1 VDYYLLPDGLRWRWL
16 PGKRNKMLEFNE
28 TQHTDRVTLF
38 AEVILPL
45 GISKN
50 YTYRVPYELN
60 NAVAVGKRVVVQ
72 FGKSKMYTAI
82 INDITEVAPERY
94 QAKYLMEVLDDRP
107 VVTEQQLEFWKWLA
121 DYYLCNT
128 GEVMAAALPA
138 ALKLASETRIMLNPD
153 GEIDRSVLHDKEF
166 LIVDA
171 LDIQPIL
178 TVSDIVKL
186 LGQKIVMP
194 VLKSMF
200 DKNIIHIS
208 EEVSERYKP
217 RKRSYIKLHS
227 LYQDQDMLRELFVQ
241 LERRAP
247 KQADAVLAYIKLARE
262 KKIVSKNDLIEAS
275 GASTSIIKALTDKEI
290 LIIEEKNVSRL
301 YYEDNT
307 EFATFELSG
316 IQQDVLDDI
325 QDQFK
330 QKEVILL
337 HGVTSSGKTE
347 IYIRLVEEAIAAGKQ
362 VLYLLPEIALTTHVI
377 ERLRKYFG
385 NDIGVYHSRFNDNER
400 VEVWQKVL
408 NHEYKVVLGARSSV
422 FLPFDNLGLVIIDE
436 EHETS
441 YKQFD
446 PAPRYNA
453 RDAAIYLANRYQAK
467 VLLGSATPSF
477 ESYFNARTKKYG
489 FVELTER
496 FGGVSLPETAVV
508 SITEEMKRKTMQ
520 SHFTSVLM
528 AAIEEALKNKEQV
541 ILFQNR
547 RGYAPVLVCRV
558 CAFTPRCIN
567 CDVSL
572 TYHKS
577 SSHLHCH
584 YCGYKEESL
593 SICPACGSTHLE
605 YKGFGTEKIEDEL
618 QVLLPDARIARM
630 DLDTTR
636 ARNAYQNL
644 LNDLEEKRIDI
655 LVGTQMV
662 AKGLD
667 FSDVTVIGIINAD
680 SLLKYPDYRAN
691 ERSFQMLAQVS
702 GRAGRRGKQGKVVI
716 QTYNPEHRVIGQVIR
731 NDYKELYLTEI
742 EERKSFKYPPF
753 YRIIQMDIK
762 HRDAEKLYHQAEYL
776 AVELRKHF
784 GDRVIG
790 PEYPLI
796 SRIRNF
802 YIKSIMLKF
811 ERDSISIVKVKAVI
825 RDVIQEFQTT
835 KLSKGCIVQPNVD
848 PY

>member
-1 VDYYLLPDGLRWRWL
+1 
-16 PGKRNKMLEFNE
+16 MLEFAESRYSAN
-28 TQHTDRVTLF
+28 RKTLF
-38 AEVILPL
+38 VEVILPL
-45 GISKN
+45 AIAKN
-50 YTYRVPYELN
+50 YTYRVPFEMN
-60 NAVAVGKRVVVQ
+60 EVVAVGKRVVVQ
-72 FGKSKMYTAI
+72 FGKSKLYTAI
-82 INDITEVAPERY
+82 IHSITEQAPEKY
-94 QAKYLMEVLDDRP
+94 EAKYLMEVLDDNA
-107 VVTEQQLEFWKWLA
+107 VVTEQQLQFWHWMA
-121 DYYLCNT
+121 EYYLCNT
-128 GEVMAAALPA
+128 GDVMNAALPA
-138 ALKLASETRIMLNPD
+138 AFKLASETRIMLNPD
-153 GEIDRSVLHDKEF
+153 EAVDRSILHDKEF

-171 LDIQPIL
+171 LDLQPVL

-186 LGQKIVMP
+186 LGQKVVMP

-200 DKNIIHIS
+200 DKNIIFIS

-217 RKRSYIKLHS
+217 RKRTYIKLHEF
-227 LYQDQDMLRELFVQ
+227 YQDQDNLRALFTQ

-247 KQADAVLAYIKLARE
+247 KQADAVLAYIKLSRE
-262 KKIVSKNDLIEAS
+262 QPLVSKNDLMEAS
-275 GASTSIIKALTDKEI
+275 GATSSIVKSLIEKQI
-290 LIIEEKNVSRL
+290 LVAEDKNVSRL
-301 YYEDNT
+301 FYDS
-307 EFATFELSG
+307 FESAASFTLNPA
-316 IQQDVLDDI
+316 QQQALE
-325 QDQFK
+325 QLQQQFK
-330 QKEVILL
+330 EKDVALL
-337 HGVTSSGKTE
+337 HGVTSSGKTQ
-347 IYIRLVEEAIAAGKQ
+347 IYIRLVEEAIQAGKQ

-408 NHEYKVVLGARSSV
+408 KHEYKVVLGARSSV

-453 RDAAIYLANRYQAK
+453 RDAAIFLASRYHAK

-477 ESYFNARTKKYG
+477 ESYFNARTGKYG
-489 FVELTER
+489 FAELTER
-496 FGGVSLPETAVV
+496 FGGVSLPEIEVV
-508 SITEEMKRKTMQ
+508 SITEETKRKTMQ

-528 AAIEEALKNKEQV
+528 RDMEQALANKEQV

-547 RGYAPVLVCRV
+547 RGYAPVLICRV

-577 SSHLHCH
+577 SSNLHCH
-584 YCGYKEESL
+584 YCGYKEETL
-593 SICPACGSTHLE
+593 TICPACGSTHLE

-618 QVLLPDARIARM
+618 SVLLPEARIARM

-636 ARNAYQNL
+636 AKNAYQTL

-716 QTYNPEHRVIGQVIR
+716 QTYNPHHRVIDQVIK
-731 NDYKELYLTEI
+731 NDYKDLYITEI

-753 YRIIQMDIK
+753 YRIIQMDVK
-762 HRDAEKLYHQAEYL
+762 HKDAEQLYYQAEHL
-776 AVELRKHF
+776 ANELRRHF

-790 PEYPLI
+790 PEFPLI
-796 SRIRNF
+796 NRIRNF

-811 ERDSISIVKVKAVI
+811 ERDTISIAKVKTVI
-825 RDVIQEFQTT
+825 REVILQFQTT
-835 KLSKGCIVQPNVD
+835 KLSKGCIVQPDVD

>member
-1 VDYYLLPDGLRWRWL
+1 
-16 PGKRNKMLEFNE
+16 MLEFNE
-28 TQHTDRVTLF
+28 TQHTDRITLF

-45 GISKN
+45 AISKN

-60 NAVAVGKRVVVQ
+60 DVVEVGKRVVVQ
-72 FGKSKMYTAI
+72 FGKSKLYTAV

-107 VVTEQQLEFWKWLA
+107 VVTTQQLDFWKWLA

-153 GEIDRSVLHDKEF
+153 GEVDRSLLHDKEF

-217 RKRSYIKLHS
+217 RKRAYVRLNPF
-227 LYQDQDMLRELFVQ
+227 YQDQEMLKELFVQ

-247 KQADAVLAYIKLARE
+247 KQADAVLAYIKLSRE
-262 KKIVSKNDLIEAS
+262 QKQISKNDLMEAS
-275 GASTSIIKALTDKEI
+275 GVGASIIKSLTEKEVFF
-290 LIIEEKNVSRL
+290 IEEKNVSRL
-301 YYEDNT
+301 YYEDNS
-307 EFATFELSG
+307 EFATFELSDV
-316 IQQDVLDDI
+316 QQNVLEDI

-330 QKEVILL
+330 QKEVVLL

-489 FVELTER
+489 FAELTER
-496 FGGVSLPETAVV
+496 FGGVSLPETKVV

-528 AAIEEALKNKEQV
+528 EAIEEALKSKEQV

-716 QTYNPEHRVIGQVIR
+716 QTYNPEHRVIDQVIR

-776 AVELRKHF
+776 GVELRKHF

-811 ERDSISIVKVKAVI
+811 ERDTISIVKVKAVI

-835 KLSKGCIVQPNVD
+835 KLSKGCIVQPDVD

>member
-1 VDYYLLPDGLRWRWL
+1 
-16 PGKRNKMLEFNE
+16 MLEFAD
-28 TQHTDRVTLF
+28 THHTSGRITLF

-45 GISKN
+45 AISKN

-60 NAVAVGKRVVVQ
+60 EVVAVGKRVVVQ
-72 FGKSKMYTAI
+72 FGKSKLYTAI
-82 INDITEVAPERY
+82 IHSLTEQAPERY
-94 QAKYLMEVLDDRP
+94 EAKYLMEVLDDRP
-107 VVTEQQLEFWKWLA
+107 IVTQQQLQFWQWLA

-128 GEVMAAALPA
+128 GEVMTAALPA
-138 ALKLASETRIMLNPD
+138 AFKLASETRIMLNPD
-153 GEIDRSVLHDKEF
+153 EPVDRSSLHDKEF

-171 LDIQPIL
+171 LDLQPVL
-178 TVSDIVKL
+178 TVSDISKL
-186 LGQKIVMP
+186 LGQKTVMP
-194 VLKSMF
+194 VLKFMF

-208 EEVSERYKP
+208 EEVNEKYKP
-217 RKRSYIKLHS
+217 RKRTYIKLHEF
-227 LYQDQDMLRELFVQ
+227 YQDPDNLKALFTQ

-247 KQADAVLAYIKLARE
+247 KQSDAVLAYIQLSRGGKL
-262 KKIVSKNDLIEAS
+262 VSKNDLMEAS
-275 GASTSIIKALTDKEI
+275 GANAAIVKSLTDKKI
-290 LIIEEKNVSRL
+290 LVAEDKNVSRL
-301 YYEDNT
+301 YYDTLESA
-307 EFATFELSG
+307 ATFTLNEA
-316 IQQDVLDDI
+316 QQAALEALQQQFQEKDVA
-325 QDQFK
+325 
-330 QKEVILL
+330 LL
-337 HGVTSSGKTE
+337 HGVTSSGKTQ
-347 IYIRLVEEAIAAGKQ
+347 IYIRLVEAAIQAGKQ

-400 VEVWQKVL
+400 VEVWHKVL

-453 RDAAIYLANRYQAK
+453 RDAAIFLASRYKAK

-477 ESYFNARTKKYG
+477 ETYFNARTGKYG
-489 FVELTER
+489 LAELTER
-496 FGGVSLPETAVV
+496 FGGVSLPEIQVV
-508 SITEEMKRKTMQ
+508 SVTEETKRKTMH

-528 AAIEEALKNKEQV
+528 NDMELALKNKEQV

-547 RGYAPVLVCRV
+547 RGYAPVLMCKV

-577 SSHLHCH
+577 SKNLHCH
-584 YCGYKEESL
+584 YCGYKEETL
-593 SICPACGSTHLE
+593 NICPACGSTHLE

-618 QVLLPDARIARM
+618 SVLLPDARIARM

-716 QTYNPEHRVIGQVIR
+716 QTYNPHHRVIDQVIK
-731 NDYKELYLTEI
+731 NDYKDLYLTEI
-742 EERKSFKYPPF
+742 EERKSFNYPPF
-753 YRIIQMDIK
+753 YRIIQMDVK
-762 HRDAEKLYHQAEYL
+762 HKDAEKLFHQSQYL
-776 AVELRKHF
+776 ADELRKHF

-790 PEYPLI
+790 PEFPLI
-796 SRIRNF
+796 SRIRNY

-811 ERDSISIVKVKAVI
+811 ERDTISIAKVKTIIREVI
-825 RDVIQEFQTT
+825 LLFQTT
-835 KLSKGCIVQPNVD
+835 KLSKGCIVQPDVD